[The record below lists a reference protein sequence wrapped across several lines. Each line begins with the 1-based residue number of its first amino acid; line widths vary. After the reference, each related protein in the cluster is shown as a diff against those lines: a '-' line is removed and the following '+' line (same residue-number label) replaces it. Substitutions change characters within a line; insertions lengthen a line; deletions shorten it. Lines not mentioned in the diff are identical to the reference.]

1 MEAMQSPDG
10 SFTPSLLL
18 SAGLLLLCV
27 LIITQ
32 LKDAPSPQPAQ
43 LDLNAG
49 D

>member
-18 SAGLLLLCV
+18 SVGLLLLCV

-32 LKDAPSPQPAQ
+32 LRDAPSPQPTT
-43 LDLNAG
+43 LDLNVS